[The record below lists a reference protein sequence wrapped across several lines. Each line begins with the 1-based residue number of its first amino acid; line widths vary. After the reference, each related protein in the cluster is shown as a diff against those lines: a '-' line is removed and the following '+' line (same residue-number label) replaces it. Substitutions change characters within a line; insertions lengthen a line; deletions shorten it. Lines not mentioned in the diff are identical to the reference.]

1 MDTLRNFSTKN
12 ETPPIEVSHGQAMA
26 DEFKQRGYHVK
37 TLEQSKLMAQ
47 RSANQ
52 QNKPMAV
59 INLNRYSPLYVVR
72 EHLPT
77 HPMTDAV
84 VFIAHPSTIDQGG

>member
-1 MDTLRNFSTKN
+1 
-12 ETPPIEVSHGQAMA
+12 
-26 DEFKQRGYHVK
+26 
-37 TLEQSKLMAQ
+37 MAQ